1 VYYTANAI
9 RRLTLSEV
17 QSSVPWPPTGNFIDE
32 QSVTIPDLLYNLIA
46 WVLTEDQSDRP
57 ISNLSVEISEATD
70 RPVVSFVLDF
80 IYDVTRG
87 KVKTSKRAGLNV
99 LLKILTGSA
108 ELVKVRQILSRV
120 GASFDIPNGLLVDV
134 ENFLY
139 VVYAFPS
146 IGDINEVR
154 FLLFCK

>member
-1 VYYTANAI
+1 MYYTAKAI

-17 QSSVPWPPTGNFIDE
+17 KSSVPWPPIGSFINE
-32 QSVTIPDLLYNLIA
+32 QSVTIPNLLYNLIA

-57 ISNLSVEISEATD
+57 ISNLSVEMSEATD
-70 RPVVSFVLDF
+70 RRVVSFVLDI
-80 IYDVTRG
+80 IYDVTRC
-87 KVKTSKRAGLNV
+87 KVKTPKGVGLAV

-108 ELVKVRQILSRV
+108 ERLVKVHQTLSRV
-120 GASFDIPNGLLVDV
+120 GDSFDIPNGLLLDV
-134 ENFLY
+134 E
-139 VVYAFPS
+139 